1 MKKQLLNESEIR
13 KMMKFAN
20 IGTLTDGFVDRL
32 DEAAETTPLDEVDD
46 LEEGKDPDEDDTED
60 VQRAAKELPGAL
72 QKVVDKSR
80 KKKKKKKDGQNEGMY
95 ADRDEDAMEEGL
107 LDEEEHE
114 DDMSMEDDM
123 DMDDDMDMEDDMG
136 EPGGEME
143 LSEEEAE
150 VLISLGERLA
160 AAQGGEEDL
169 GDVEDDMG
177 MDDMGVDDELPPED
191 DMPMEEDLVN
201 EVTRR
206 VSKRL
211 LALRK

>member
-46 LEEGKDPDEDDTED
+46 LEEGKDPDEDED
-60 VQRAAKELPGAL
+60 VKRAVTDLPGRL
-72 QKVVDKSR
+72 QKVVDDSR
-80 KKKKKKKDGQNEGMY
+80 KKKKKK
-95 ADRDEDAMEEGL
+95 
-107 LDEEEHE
+107 
-114 DDMSMEDDM
+114 
-123 DMDDDMDMEDDMG
+123 
-136 EPGGEME
+136 ME

-211 LALRK
+211 LALRR